1 MEHSVR
7 LRRLDR
13 STLKIMALAAM
24 TIGHFFLYTLKEI
37 RCLGLG
43 RPWSRLLCYS
53 AFLAPPVFFFFIAE
67 GFRYT
72 HSRRAY
78 AVRLLIFAV
87 ITQIAGNLW
96 FGSGLDIKGLFSIGN
111 VFFTLLFGFLDLCI
125 LHSDLKLPLKLLG
138 VAFLL
143 ALSLLMDCEWRI
155 TGQLIILAFYYLG
168 KKPWLNLTV
177 FALLIVLDFGTGNL
191 TMLFFLMLAAVLVLF
206 CYNGEKGKGSQFLK
220 YFFYA
225 FYPLHLLAINLFKSL
240 MQG

>member
-13 STLKIMALAAM
+13 STLKIMALVTM
-24 TIGHFFLYTLKEI
+24 TVGHFFLYTLKEI
-37 RCLGLG
+37 RCFGLG
-43 RPWSRLLCYS
+43 RPWSRLLCYV

-78 AVRLLIFAV
+78 AGRLLVFAV
-87 ITQIAGNLW
+87 ITQAAANLT
-96 FGSGLDIKGLFSIGN
+96 FHRGMCIDEFFCDGN

-125 LHSDLKLPLKLLG
+125 LHSDLKLPLKFAG
-138 VAFLL
+138 VASLL

-155 TGQLIILAFYYLG
+155 TGQLMILAFYCLG
-168 KKPWLNLTV
+168 KKPWLNLAV

-206 CYNGEKGKGSQFLK
+206 CYNGEKGKGSRFLK
-220 YFFYA
+220 YFFYV
-225 FYPLHLLAINLFKSL
+225 FYPLHLLAIGLFKSL

>member
-24 TIGHFFLYTLKEI
+24 TVGHFFLYTLKEI

-43 RPWSRLLCYS
+43 RPWSRLICYV
-53 AFLAPPVFFFFIAE
+53 AFLAPPVFFFFLAE

-87 ITQIAGNLW
+87 ITQFAANLT
-96 FGSGLDIKGLFSIGN
+96 FDRGLDPDGFFSIGN

-125 LHSDLKLPLKLLG
+125 LHSGMKLPLKLSG
-138 VAFLL
+138 VASLL

-155 TGQLIILAFYYLG
+155 TGQLMIMAFYFC
-168 KKPWLNLTV
+168 KEKPWLNLGI
-177 FALLIVLDFGTGNL
+177 FALLILADFGTGNPV
-191 TMLFFLMLAAVLVLF
+191 MVFYLMLAAILVLF
-206 CYNGEKGKGSQFLK
+206 CYNGEKGKDSRFLK

-225 FYPLHLLAINLFKSL
+225 FYPLHLLAISLFKSL
-240 MQG
+240 MRG